1 MHFPQA
7 RAYLQKVTSN
17 VYASYLFILAN
28 VQNKIESKIY
38 NPGFQ
43 KRAFEVYFKNEY
55 IFLYTSLYSLF
66 LAFQQQKLHGD
77 YSQKSKIITA
87 LKLLIVNLLFF
98 EMLSLK

>member
-43 KRAFEVYFKNEY
+43 KRAFELLPCYGQWIWSAEY
-55 IFLYTSLYSLF
+55 AFIVEYEFSSSSKAQLISFLCCIPS
-66 LAFQQQKLHGD
+66 QIQKH
-77 YSQKSKIITA
+77 S
-87 LKLLIVNLLFF
+87 V
-98 EMLSLK
+98 